1 MISVA
6 KVIADS
12 WTIQAR
18 GAKQGKKPFQA
29 CHQQGLVTATA
40 SNPLEDQRA
49 VGAAK
54 AKVVLDGDVD
64 RYVPRRIGTKIQ
76 IALGILVEDID
87 RRRYLLVVQRQYGE
101 HAFNS
106 TGTTEQMACHGLGG
120 ADHGLVGMIAQGRLD
135 GVGFALS

>member
-6 KVIADS
+6 KVIAES
-12 WTIQAR
+12 RTTPAR
-18 GAKQGKKPFQA
+18 GAKQGKKPFRG

-64 RYVPRRIGTKIQ
+64 RHVPRRIGTKIQ

-87 RRRYLLVVQRQYGE
+87 RRR
-101 HAFNS
+101 
-106 TGTTEQMACHGLGG
+106 
-120 ADHGLVGMIAQGRLD
+120 
-135 GVGFALS
+135 

>member
-54 AKVVLDGDVD
+54 AE
-64 RYVPRRIGTKIQ
+64 RIGNRHINGHIARFVGAIIQ
-76 IALGILVEDID
+76 IAAALDILLENID
-87 RRRYLLVVQRQYGE
+87 
-101 HAFNS
+101 
-106 TGTTEQMACHGLGG
+106 GG
-120 ADHGLVGMIAQGRLD
+120 R
-135 GVGFALS
+135 